1 MQDFRDVQSPLLV
14 LAFSAA
20 LIALIALMV
29 SYTVDAEPLGAQIS
43 RTQTRTPLAQ
53 NATFE
58 PPTFAPSAIVLTG
71 VPSYRLEPEMLQ
83 IFFAPSST
91 EIPLGAENA
100 LQEIVTAIESQP
112 ARIRIAG
119 FHDTTG
125 NPQQNIVLAKQR
137 AEKVQK
143 RLIALGVAATAI
155 EVKKPGIAIVG
166 IDHSEARRVEIT
178 WSKNR

>member
-14 LAFSAA
+14 LAFSA
-20 LIALIALMV
+20 ALIALMV

-58 PPTFAPSAIVLTG
+58 PPTLAPSAIVLTG

-112 ARIRIAG
+112 ARVRITG

-155 EVKKPGIAIVG
+155 EVKKPGIAIAG

-178 WSKNR
+178 WAKNR